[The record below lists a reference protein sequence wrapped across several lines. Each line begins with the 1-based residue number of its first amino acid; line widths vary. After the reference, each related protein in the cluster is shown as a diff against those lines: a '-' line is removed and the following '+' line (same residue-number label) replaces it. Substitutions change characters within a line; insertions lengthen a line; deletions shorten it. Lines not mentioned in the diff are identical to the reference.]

1 MQATKNILVR
11 GIPEKL
17 HKRMKM
23 DALRQDKTLSQTI
36 VEAFDFYLKNGR
48 PRKRP

>member
-23 DALRQDKTLSQTI
+23 QALRQDKTLSQAI
-36 VEAFDFYLKNGR
+36 IDAFILYLKDGR
-48 PRKRP
+48 PRKGA